1 MRRFLKGTGGFTLVE
16 LLITIAI
23 IGVVAGVVLPNV
35 GKFTGSGKTEANSAE
50 LQNVQ
55 TALDLYMADN
65 AVTSVATGT
74 AVSDFLASVP
84 VLFPDYL
91 RQQTTS
97 PCNYDWTAGGLVSQ
111 TCP

>member
-35 GKFTGSGKTEANSAE
+35 GKFTGSGKTQASSAE

-55 TALDLYMADN
+55 KAMDIYMADN
-65 AVTSVATGT
+65 AVTFVASAT
-74 AVSDFLASVP
+74 AVSDFAASVP
-84 VLFPDYL
+84 VLFPNYL

-97 PCNYDWTAGGLVSQ
+97 PCNYDWTSGGLVSQ
-111 TCP
+111 ICP